1 MKQKFIKTGLI
12 VLLIVTFLI
21 RTVLIYADTSELIQ
35 SIRDQASII
44 AEQQAQTTYEL
55 NTLYENINYLEEQ
68 KGLLL
73 SQADQ
78 YDQKIITTMATINT
92 IVQEIEKKENELSKT
107 GQELVKAK
115 QQKKVQQE
123 AMKKRIQYMYEE
135 GQDNGLVQSI
145 IEVKSVA
152 EVLNRIENTQDIYNY
167 DRDCLKSYNETV
179 EKIEKLQKLQ
189 QQQRSELVADK
200 KEQEQIQKEFEQLK
214 NQVLAAS
221 SDYQAQISYC
231 TGVAA
236 QYEALIQQQ
245 NNQIW
250 QLQVMQCE
258 AIAEEQARAYAAQQ
272 AAIQAAAAQQVME
285 QAYVQN
291 QGQVEVENVD
301 VDQYYYDGNEY
312 ENSFEQTYVPVES
325 QEMIQQVQQTQ
336 QIQEVDYTEP
346 TSISSDGSLG
356 SQIANYATQFVG
368 NPYVWGGTSLTD
380 GADCSGFVQ
389 SVFGD
394 YGINL
399 SRTTYTQANQG
410 TAVSY
415 SDMQPGDV
423 INYGFHT
430 AIYLGDNK
438 IVHAADE
445 SQGIIIQDNPA
456 YQPIVTI
463 RRFTE

>member
-12 VLLIVTFLI
+12 VLLIVTFLM
-21 RTVLIYADTSELIQ
+21 RTVLIYADASELID
-35 SIRDQASII
+35 SIRYQASIV
-44 AEQQAQTTYEL
+44 AEQQAQTVYEL

-78 YDQKIITTMATINT
+78 YDQQIITTIATIDT
-92 IVQEIEKKENELSKT
+92 IVQEIEKKENELNKT
-107 GQELVKAK
+107 GEQLNTAK
-115 QQKKVQQE
+115 EQKKVQQE

-135 GQDNGLVQSI
+135 GKDNGLLQSV

-152 EVLNRIENTQDIYNY
+152 EVLNRVENTQDIYKF
-167 DRDCLKSYNETV
+167 DRECLNSYTETV
-179 EKIEKLQKLQ
+179 EKIEGLQKLQ
-189 QQQRSELVADK
+189 QKQRSELVAAK
-200 KEQEQIQKEFEQLK
+200 KEQEQIQKELERLK
-214 NQVLAAS
+214 GQVLAAS

-231 TGVAA
+231 TEVAA

-245 NNQIW
+245 NDQIW
-250 QLQVMQCE
+250 QLQVMQAE
-258 AIAEEQARAYAAQQ
+258 AIAEEQARIYAAQQ

-301 VDQYYYDGNEY
+301 QYYYDGNEY
-312 ENSFEQTYVPVES
+312 ENNFEQTYVPIES
-325 QEMIQQVQQTQ
+325 QEMIQEV
-336 QIQEVDYTEP
+336 QEVGYKESAP
-346 TSISSDGSLG
+346 TYSDGNLG

-368 NPYVWGGTSLTD
+368 NPYVWGGTSLTN

-399 SRTTYTQANQG
+399 SRTTYTQANEG

-438 IVHAADE
+438 IVHAADQ

>member
-35 SIRDQASII
+35 NIRDQASII

-78 YDQKIITTMATINT
+78 YDQKIITTIATINT

-152 EVLNRIENTQDIYNY
+152 EVLNRIENTQDLYNF
-167 DRDCLKSYNETV
+167 DRDCLKSYNKTI
-179 EKIEKLQKLQ
+179 EKVEKLQKLQ
-189 QQQRSELVADK
+189 QQQRSELIADK

-214 NQVLAAS
+214 NQALAAS

-231 TGVAA
+231 IGVAA

-272 AAIQAAAAQQVME
+272 VAVAQQVQQ

-291 QGQVEVENVD
+291 QEQVEVENVD
-301 VDQYYYDGNEY
+301 EYYYDGNEY
-312 ENSFEQTYVPVES
+312 ENSFEQTYVPVEN
-325 QEMIQQVQQTQ
+325 QEMIQQVQQT
-336 QIQEVDYTEP
+336 QEVDYTEP

-394 YGINL
+394 YGIDL
-399 SRTTYTQANQG
+399 SRTTYTQANEG

>member
-123 AMKKRIQYMYEE
+123 AMKKRIQYIYEE

-245 NNQIW
+245 NDQIW

-301 VDQYYYDGNEY
+301 VDEYYYDGNEY

-325 QEMIQQVQQTQ
+325 QEMIQQVQQT
-336 QIQEVDYTEP
+336 QEVDYTEP

>member
-12 VLLIVTFLI
+12 VLLIVTFLM
-21 RTVLIYADTSELIQ
+21 RTVLIYADASELIE
-35 SIRDQASII
+35 SIRYQASIV

-78 YDQKIITTMATINT
+78 YDQQIITTIATINT
-92 IVQEIEKKENELSKT
+92 IVQEIEKKENELNKT
-107 GQELVKAK
+107 GQQLTAAK
-115 QQKKVQQE
+115 EQKKVQQE

-135 GQDNGLVQSI
+135 GQDNGLLQSI
-145 IEVKSVA
+145 IEIKSVA
-152 EVLNRIENTQDIYNY
+152 EVLNRIENTQDIYKF
-167 DRDCLKSYNETV
+167 DRECLDSYSQTV
-179 EKIEKLQKLQ
+179 EKIEGLQKLQ
-189 QQQRSELVADK
+189 QQQRSELVAAK
-200 KEQEQIQKEFEQLK
+200 KEQEQIQKELERLK
-214 NQVLAAS
+214 GQVLAAS

-231 TGVAA
+231 TEVAA

-272 AAIQAAAAQQVME
+272 AAIQAAAAQQAME

-291 QGQVEVENVD
+291 QGQVYTEMEVGSTEN

-312 ENSFEQTYVPVES
+312 ENNFEQTYVPVES
-325 QEMIQQVQQTQ
+325 QEMIQ
-336 QIQEVDYTEP
+336 EVSYEEP
-346 TSISSDGSLG
+346 APVYSDGSLG

-368 NPYVWGGTSLTD
+368 NPYVWGGTSLTN

-399 SRTTYTQANQG
+399 SRTTYTQANEG

-438 IVHAADE
+438 IVHAADQ

>member
-272 AAIQAAAAQQVME
+272 AAAQAAAAQQVME

-291 QGQVEVENVD
+291 QGQVEVENA
-301 VDQYYYDGNEY
+301 DQYYYDGNEY
-312 ENSFEQTYVPVES
+312 ENSFEQTYVPVEN
-325 QEMIQQVQQTQ
+325 QEMIQEVQQT
-336 QIQEVDYTEP
+336 QEVDYTEP

>member
-12 VLLIVTFLI
+12 VLLIVTFLM
-21 RTVLIYADTSELIQ
+21 RTVLIYADASELID
-35 SIRDQASII
+35 SIRYQASIV
-44 AEQQAQTTYEL
+44 AEQQAQTVYEL

-78 YDQKIITTMATINT
+78 YDQQIITTIATIDT
-92 IVQEIEKKENELSKT
+92 IVQEIEKKENELNKT
-107 GQELVKAK
+107 GEQLNTAK
-115 QQKKVQQE
+115 EQKKVQQE

-135 GQDNGLVQSI
+135 GKDNGLLQSI

-152 EVLNRIENTQDIYNY
+152 EVLNRVENTQDIYKF
-167 DRDCLKSYNETV
+167 DRECLNSYTETV
-179 EKIEKLQKLQ
+179 EKIEGLQKLQ
-189 QQQRSELVADK
+189 QKQRSELVAAK
-200 KEQEQIQKEFEQLK
+200 KEQEQIQKELERLK
-214 NQVLAAS
+214 GQVLAAS

-231 TGVAA
+231 TEVAA

-245 NNQIW
+245 NDQIW
-250 QLQVMQCE
+250 QLQVMQAE
-258 AIAEEQARAYAAQQ
+258 AIAEEQARIYAAQQ

-301 VDQYYYDGNEY
+301 QYYYDGNEY
-312 ENSFEQTYVPVES
+312 ENNFEQTYVPVES
-325 QEMIQQVQQTQ
+325 QEMIQEV
-336 QIQEVDYTEP
+336 QEVGYEEP
-346 TSISSDGSLG
+346 APTYSDGSLG

-368 NPYVWGGTSLTD
+368 NPYVWGGTSLTN

-399 SRTTYTQANQG
+399 SRTTYTQANEG

-438 IVHAADE
+438 IVHAADQ

>member
-123 AMKKRIQYMYEE
+123 AMKKRIQYIYEE

-272 AAIQAAAAQQVME
+272 AAIQAAAAQQMME
-285 QAYVQN
+285 QAYMQN
-291 QGQVEVENVD
+291 QGQMEVENAD
-301 VDQYYYDGNEY
+301 VDEYYYDGNEY

-325 QEMIQQVQQTQ
+325 QEMIQQVQQT
-336 QIQEVDYTEP
+336 QEVDYTEP

>member
-1 MKQKFIKTGLI
+1 MKQRFIKTGLI
-12 VLLIVTFLI
+12 VLLTVTFLI

-35 SIRDQASII
+35 SIRNQASII

-152 EVLNRIENTQDIYNY
+152 EVLNRIENTQDIYNF
-167 DRDCLKSYNETV
+167 DRDCLKSYNETL
-179 EKIEKLQKLQ
+179 EKVEKLQKIQ

-214 NQVLAAS
+214 NQALAAS

-231 TGVAA
+231 TEVAA

-272 AAIQAAAAQQVME
+272 AAIQAAAAQQVQQ

-301 VDQYYYDGNEY
+301 EYYYDGNEY
-312 ENSFEQTYVPVES
+312 ENSFEQTYVPVEN
-325 QEMIQQVQQTQ
+325 QEIIQQMQQVE
-336 QIQEVDYTEP
+336 EVNYTEP

>member
-214 NQVLAAS
+214 NQALAAS

-301 VDQYYYDGNEY
+301 VDEYYYDGNEY
-312 ENSFEQTYVPVES
+312 ENSFEQTYVPVEN
-325 QEMIQQVQQTQ
+325 QEMIQEVQQT
-336 QIQEVDYTEP
+336 QEVDYTEP

>member
-12 VLLIVTFLI
+12 VLLIVIFLI

-152 EVLNRIENTQDIYNY
+152 EVLNRIENTQDIYNF

-291 QGQVEVENVD
+291 QGQVEAENVD
-301 VDQYYYDGNEY
+301 VDEYYYDGNEY

-325 QEMIQQVQQTQ
+325 QEMIQQVQQT
-336 QIQEVDYTEP
+336 QEVDYTEP